1 MHRGLPL
8 VVSIELVCFDSSES
22 EFGTSINS
30 AMLIGLHVVHSRT
43 LGSRLGLR
51 YLPSSLSALRVA
63 RSPAWVAIRE
73 YH

>member
-1 MHRGLPL
+1 MHRGLPS
-8 VVSIELVCFDSSES
+8 VASIESVSVSSSET
-22 EFGTSINS
+22 EFGTSVNS
-30 AMLIGLHVVHSRT
+30 MTLVGLHVVHSWIP
-43 LGSRLGLR
+43 GSCSGLC